1 MSGEPMKSTE
11 TTAATETTATTATTA
26 TTGVNEPRESADHEL
41 ARIRRRRRIRLA
53 AGLTAGAAVVAGG
66 LFWLSGGLQA
76 WLHDRALDSACEGTL
91 AAGPVR
97 ELVGGA
103 DVTTE
108 TRTGR
113 DFWQCRVS
121 EADEV
126 YEEDG
131 RIDLRVTVSDAREGF
146 ATWEAAATDAP
157 LGHGWT
163 GGFAFDPDR
172 ERRGEATASV
182 LLDCGGAQG
191 GGMVAEARA
200 RIDRADFGRPEARTE
215 LTAVLTRTATAYAR
229 QQGCEVTEGAPVR
242 KVDASVN
249 AWDHEPFASV
259 SGSCAGIVEPRTA
272 ARWGVR
278 TAVETGQGPKPVE
291 GCTLGGLRG
300 APLYTFTA
308 SYGPALAWNEWR
320 NLEDL
325 ADRPAGD
332 APDGRY
338 VLWADCRGA
347 VDRAAYVVAPV
358 SGTLG
363 RGSDLTLDHQ
373 GLRTALSAFAARSA
387 KAHDCTLTATD

>member
-1 MSGEPMKSTE
+1 MSG
-11 TTAATETTATTATTA
+11 
-26 TTGVNEPRESADHEL
+26 EPRESADHEL

-53 AGLTAGAAVVAGG
+53 AGLTTGAAVVAGG

-91 AAGPVR
+91 AADPVR

-113 DFWQCRVS
+113 DFWQCRVG

-131 RIDLRVTVSDAREGF
+131 RIDLRVTVSDARDRFGVL
-146 ATWEAAATDAP
+146 EAAATDAP

-172 ERRGEATASV
+172 ERRGEASAIV
-182 LLDCGGAQG
+182 LIDCGGTQGDAQG
-191 GGMVAEARA
+191 VGMVAEARA

-229 QQGCEVTEGAPVR
+229 QQGCEVAEGAPVR
-242 KVDASVN
+242 EVGASVN

-259 SGSCAGIVEPRTA
+259 SGSCAGIVDPRTA

-278 TAVETGQGPKPVE
+278 TAVETAPGPKPVE

-308 SYGPALAWNEWR
+308 SYGPALERTERR

-332 APDGRY
+332 APDGLY

-358 SGTLG
+358 GGTLG
-363 RGSDLTLDHQ
+363 RTSRLTLDHQ
-373 GLRTALSAFAARSA
+373 GLRTALSAFAERSA
-387 KAHDCTLTATD
+387 KTHDCTLTATD

>member
-1 MSGEPMKSTE
+1 MTEKTEKNEETAETAGTQEREPD
-11 TTAATETTATTATTA
+11 
-26 TTGVNEPRESADHEL
+26 RLLRH
-41 ARIRRRRRIRLA
+41 RRRRRIQL
-53 AGLTAGAAVVAGG
+53 AAVVAGGAVLAAGG

-76 WLHDRALDSACEGTL
+76 WLDDRALDSACDGTL

-103 DVTTE
+103 QVTAE

-121 EADEV
+121 EADEE

-131 RIDLRVTVSDAREGF
+131 RIDLRVTVSDARDR
-146 ATWEAAATDAP
+146 APLLEAAGTDAP

-182 LLDCGGAQG
+182 LLDCGGTRDG
-191 GGMVAEARA
+191 GIVAEVRA
-200 RIDRADFGRPEARTE
+200 RMDRADFGRPEARAG

-229 QQGCEVTEGAPVR
+229 QEGCEVTEGEPVR
-242 KVDASVN
+242 KVGTSVN
-249 AWDHEPFASV
+249 AWDHKPFASV
-259 SGSCAGIVEPRTA
+259 SGSCAGIVDPRTA

-278 TAVETGQGPKPVE
+278 TAVETAPGPKPVE

-308 SYGPALAWNEWR
+308 SYGPALEWSAR
-320 NLEDL
+320 ERLEEL
-325 ADRPAGD
+325 AERPAGD

-338 VLWADCRGA
+338 VLWADCGTTE
-347 VDRAAYVVAPV
+347 RAAYVVAPA
-358 SGTLG
+358 GGG
-363 RGSDLTLDHQ
+363 RGRSPLALDHT
-373 GLRTALSAFAARSA
+373 GLRTALSAFAERSA
-387 KAHDCTLTATD
+387 HTHRCTLTAD

>member
-1 MSGEPMKSTE
+1 MSEE
-11 TTAATETTATTATTA
+11 TLEHKQ
-26 TTGVNEPRESADHEL
+26 EQEL
-41 ARIRRRRRIRLA
+41 ELDRMRRRRRIRLA

-76 WLHDRALDSACEGTL
+76 WLHDRALDSACDGTL
-91 AAGPVR
+91 AADPVR

-103 DVTTE
+103 EVTAE
-108 TRTGR
+108 VRTGR
-113 DFWQCRVS
+113 SFWQCRVS
-121 EADEV
+121 EADEE

-131 RIDLRVTVSDAREGF
+131 RIDLRVTVRDARDHF
-146 ATWEAAATDAP
+146 ATVDATRTDAP

-172 ERRGEATASV
+172 ERRGEATATV
-182 LLDCGGAQG
+182 LLDCGGTPG
-191 GGMVAEARA
+191 RGVVAEVRA
-200 RIDRADFGRPEARTE
+200 RIDRADFGRPEARTG

-229 QQGCEVTEGAPVR
+229 QEGCEVTEGEPVR
-242 KVDASVN
+242 KVDTSVN
-249 AWDHEPFASV
+249 AWDHEPIASV
-259 SGSCAGIVEPRTA
+259 SGSCAGIVDPRTA

-278 TAVETGQGPKPVE
+278 TAVETAPGPKPAE

-308 SYGPALAWNEWR
+308 SYGPALER
-320 NLEDL
+320 STRDL
-325 ADRPAGD
+325 LDDVTDQRAGD

-338 VLWADCRGA
+338 VLWAECRGA

-358 SGTLG
+358 GGERG
-363 RGSDLTLDHQ
+363 RTVDLTLDHA

-387 KAHDCTLTATD
+387 KAHGCTLADD

>member
-1 MSGEPMKSTE
+1 MSEETVEPVE
-11 TTAATETTATTATTA
+11 Q
-26 TTGVNEPRESADHEL
+26 EL
-41 ARIRRRRRIRLA
+41 DRIRRRRRIRLA

-76 WLHDRALDSACEGTL
+76 WLDDRALDSACDGTL
-91 AAGPVR
+91 AADPVR

-103 DVTTE
+103 GVTAE
-108 TRTGR
+108 VRTGR
-113 DFWQCRVS
+113 SFWQCRVS
-121 EADEV
+121 EADEE

-131 RIDLRVTVSDAREGF
+131 RIDLRVTVSDARDHF
-146 ATWEAAATDAP
+146 ATVDATRTDAP

-172 ERRGEATASV
+172 EDRGEASATV
-182 LLDCGGAQG
+182 LLDCGGTRG
-191 GGMVAEARA
+191 GGLVAEARA
-200 RIDRADFGRPEARTE
+200 RIDRADFGRPEARTG

-229 QQGCEVTEGAPVR
+229 QQEGCEVTEGAPVR
-242 KVDASVN
+242 KVDTSVN

-259 SGSCAGIVEPRTA
+259 SGSCAGIVDPRTS

-278 TAVETGQGPKPVE
+278 TAVETAPGPKPVE

-308 SYGPALAWNEWR
+308 TYGPALERSTR
-320 NLEDL
+320 NLLD
-325 ADRPAGD
+325 DVTDQRAGD

-338 VLWADCRGA
+338 ILWAECRGA

-358 SGTLG
+358 GGERG
-363 RGSDLTLDHQ
+363 RTTDLALDHA
-373 GLRTALSAFAARSA
+373 GLRTALSAFADRSA
-387 KAHDCTLTATD
+387 KAHGCTVTVD